1 MKTVLIT
8 GASGNLGK
16 ATVAKFLS
24 SGYRVLATTSAGKP
38 SSLSPHEN
46 LETLPVDLTDEKAV
60 AAMLQTVFTRYNTID
75 AALLLAG
82 GFAGGNIQETD
93 GATLRK
99 MYALNFETAFFIA
112 RPLLGHMQKQSTGG
126 RIVLVGSRT
135 ALRASDAKN
144 ALAYALSKSLLFNL
158 AEYLNAEGAKQ
169 NIITSVIVPSTI
181 DTPDNRKAM
190 PNADFTTWV
199 PTDEIADTLRF
210 ICESASLR
218 EPVFKLYGKA

>member
-8 GASGNLGK
+8 GASGNLGQT
-16 ATVAKFLS
+16 TVAKFIAA
-24 SGYRVLATTSAGKP
+24 GYRVLATHSPGKP
-38 SSLSPHEN
+38 SSLPAHPN
-46 LETLPVDLTDEKAV
+46 LETYPVDLTDEHGV
-60 AAMLQTVFTRYNTID
+60 ASTLNAIFAKHPTID

-82 GFAGGNIQETD
+82 GYGGGGFPETD

-99 MYALNFETAFFIA
+99 MVALNFETAYFTA
-112 RPLLGHMQKQSTGG
+112 RPLLARMQQQAGGG

-135 ALRASDAKN
+135 ALRAADAKH
-144 ALAYALSKSLLFNL
+144 ALGYALSKSLLFNL

-169 NIITSVIVPSTI
+169 NVVTSVIVPSTI

-190 PNADFTTWV
+190 PNADFSTWV
-199 PTDEIADTLRF
+199 STDEIADTLLF
-210 ICESASLR
+210 IAHAASLR